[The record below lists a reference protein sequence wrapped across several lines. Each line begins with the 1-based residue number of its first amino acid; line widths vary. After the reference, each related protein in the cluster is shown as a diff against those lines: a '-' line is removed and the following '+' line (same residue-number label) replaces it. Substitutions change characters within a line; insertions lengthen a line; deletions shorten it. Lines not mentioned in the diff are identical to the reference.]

1 MARVL
6 VVDDDV
12 TVREVVV
19 SYLRAGG
26 HAVVEAALDILHRE
40 SRTASLLRIADI
52 GTGSGAILLALLSE
66 LPAATGI
73 GTDINPAALD
83 TAKTNATRLGF
94 AGRASFIACDY
105 AEDLSG
111 PFDLIVSNPPYIR
124 SADISALDPDVRD
137 HDPAL
142 ALDGGTDG
150 DIHIVVHGS
159 GVNQSILRQ
168 FVDSYL
174 QFRSAWNTVLAENP
188 AAAATLM
195 AAQEPIK
202 IADASP
208 RGMATNSTLPYFYA
222 LIAMAALFGGFW
234 GTRVVTDTQANQS
247 DLGARLGV
255 APMHKLKALV
265 AGLCAAVVVQF
276 AALLILLGYLTF
288 AMGVHLNA
296 ALPPLLLACLM
307 GSAMGVTF
315 GAFLSSLPIRKEGVK
330 IAVLISVSL
339 GLSFLAGMMVS
350 GIKYTVIHALP
361 IMAYINPANVLSDVF
376 YALYAYQNHSRF
388 LLNIGLLAAF
398 AVAFSLVIYLLTRR
412 QRYDSL

>member
-1 MARVL
+1 MFGHIFIYRLKAL
-6 VVDDDV
+6 VRNRMLVFW
-12 TVREVVV
+12 TLL
-19 SYLRAGG
+19 YPI
-26 HAVVEAALDILHRE
+26 ALATFFGLAFQNI
-40 SRTASLLRIADI
+40 
-52 GTGSGAILLALLSE
+52 GSGTPFISIPVAVIDN
-66 LPAATGI
+66 AAWQ
-73 GTDINPAALD
+73 AD
-83 TAKTNATRLGF
+83 TAF
-94 AGRASFIACDY
+94 Q
-105 AEDLSG
+105 
-111 PFDLIVSNPPYIR
+111 
-124 SADISALDPDVRD
+124 SALHSVSTDNPDAANKLFQVSQLSARQAD
-137 HDPAL
+137 QSLKDGKIAGYL
-142 ALDGGTDG
+142 LLDGGTDG

-265 AGLCAAVVVQF
+265 AGLCAAVAVQF